1 MDVTANNIAN
11 VNTVGYKYGRVTFEE
26 ATAQLLKGS
35 TRPTENKGGTNPLQ
49 IGLGMQIGSIDM
61 ILNQGNLQSTGI
73 ITDLAIEGRAF
84 FAYSDGDAMFYSR
97 NGALQMDASGRLVA
111 PTNGFA
117 LQGMMANSDGT
128 YPPGTPI
135 DDISVPY
142 GEKAPANATSEI
154 SYSSNLDSDSEGLG
168 TVLHTNRFLA
178 VGASTD
184 LLTAMYDANGNDIG
198 IRAGDILT
206 FSCIDGNNPGTTLTS
221 TPFSV
226 TSTTTY
232 SDLESALEVFL
243 NANIPGA
250 AGSADMSIN
259 ATTGALQ
266 LDLSGI
272 PAGNAVINNL
282 TVRNDRPTSDPYV
295 SNLFN
300 WGPTVSSPTV
310 QPSTGSVRAPV
321 TTTDLV
327 ANIFDASGNALGFED
342 DGGMNDVITINGAI
356 GGNPITPYTL
366 TYSSA
371 TTTVG
376 DLLTALQAAFNLPDT
391 DGTYAN
397 NPSVAINQEGT
408 GGDARIPAGSIVVR
422 GQPQLAFALSN
433 VSANA
438 NNADNDNT
446 APLRFVANMI
456 MTEVQSARNIGTH
469 STSITVYDES
479 GDSHVLTTTF
489 THSGRPGEWLWEVLV
504 GGNEQII
511 GGNTGNINFGQD
523 GSVSAFTFDDGST
536 AFAFDPMN
544 GSNVV
549 SVRLLVGGP
558 GDFTGITQFR
568 SPTTT
573 AAREQDGYAMGK
585 LSEISIDEFGD
596 IIGMFTN
603 GVNKSLARIFVAEFN
618 NPAGLTKVG
627 DSMYTRSNNS
637 GEGTLLRPGIATAAK
652 IKPGTLEMSNVEL
665 AAEFT
670 KLITTQR
677 GYQANARVI
686 TTSDEM
692 LQELVQLIR

>member
-1 MDVTANNIAN
+1 MLRSLYSSITGLRNHQVSMDVTANNIAN

-408 GGDARIPAGSIVVR
+408 GGD
-422 GQPQLAFALSN
+422 
-433 VSANA
+433 
-438 NNADNDNT
+438 
-446 APLRFVANMI
+446 
-456 MTEVQSARNIGTH
+456 
-469 STSITVYDES
+469 
-479 GDSHVLTTTF
+479 
-489 THSGRPGEWLWEVLV
+489 
-504 GGNEQII
+504 
-511 GGNTGNINFGQD
+511 
-523 GSVSAFTFDDGST
+523 
-536 AFAFDPMN
+536 
-544 GSNVV
+544 
-549 SVRLLVGGP
+549 
-558 GDFTGITQFR
+558 
-568 SPTTT
+568 
-573 AAREQDGYAMGK
+573 
-585 LSEISIDEFGD
+585 
-596 IIGMFTN
+596 
-603 GVNKSLARIFVAEFN
+603 
-618 NPAGLTKVG
+618 
-627 DSMYTRSNNS
+627 
-637 GEGTLLRPGIATAAK
+637 
-652 IKPGTLEMSNVEL
+652 
-665 AAEFT
+665 
-670 KLITTQR
+670 
-677 GYQANARVI
+677 
-686 TTSDEM
+686 
-692 LQELVQLIR
+692 